1 MKGWKAMNI
10 RGIILAAGLSTR
22 MGKNKLQLNFKGRSI
37 INIVIDSA
45 KASALSEVVLVYGK
59 YDVNTDVKKMYNP
72 NYERGMSTS
81 IIEGLKDFQGDGVML
96 LLGDMPLVNE
106 GIINYLLEGFNK
118 AEKGLVVPMHEGKRG
133 NPVIVGKKYFQ
144 NLLGNKG
151 DKGARDIINN
161 NLNDVEWVQVQ
172 SKGIFID
179 VDEED
184 AYKLL
189 EEQYGTN

>member
-1 MKGWKAMNI
+1 MNI
-10 RGIILAAGLSTR
+10 RGIILAAGLSSR
-22 MGKNKLQLNFKGRSI
+22 MGKNKLQLNFKGRTI
-37 INIVIDSA
+37 INIVIDNA

-59 YDVNTDVKKMYNP
+59 YNVNTDVKKMYNP
-72 NYERGMSTS
+72 NYEMGMSTS

-96 LLGDMPLVNE
+96 LLGDMPLIDKV
-106 GIINYLLEGFNK
+106 IINKLIEGFNNT
-118 AEKGLVVPMHEGKRG
+118 EKGLVVPMHEGKRG
-133 NPVIVGKKYFQ
+133 NPVILGKKYFQ
-144 NLLGNKG
+144 ELLKNRG

-161 NLNDVEWVQVQ
+161 NLDDVEWVQVQ